1 MFLRLQPSFA
11 ISKDGKGGDHLG
23 KAAALHYW
31 TLTMQNVVQICQW
44 ELKENALFEVL
55 LPTGSTIVLEQVRG
69 LPIGGHLSA
78 AMVEL
83 VALQRKFVVEWLPML
98 QSVTTSRY
106 RDNCFIVIEKEWSE
120 EQVEACA
127 AALTSL
133 LMIPVK
139 IEKAGR
145 QARCLEVR
153 LDWTCQDNVAVVLA
167 YQTDADRQGESGD
180 VTSWHKWKDPR
191 TENVLHGLLAGL
203 ASKLN
208 RFAHEEM
215 SGYTKSIRLAVQWMR
230 QRQYPT
236 KKWLRPFALELLRF
250 GTPPSLLPH
259 CLRNVIWHNMNTPT
273 KDISKSSQMCN
284 DICNISPPGS

>member
-1 MFLRLQPSFA
+1 M
-11 ISKDGKGGDHLG
+11 
-23 KAAALHYW
+23 
-31 TLTMQNVVQICQW
+31 
-44 ELKENALFEVL
+44 
-55 LPTGSTIVLEQVRG
+55 
-69 LPIGGHLSA
+69 
-78 AMVEL
+78 
-83 VALQRKFVVEWLPML
+83 
-98 QSVTTSRY
+98 
-106 RDNCFIVIEKEWSE
+106 SE

-139 IEKAGR
+139 TEKAGR

-180 VTSWHKWKDPR
+180 VTSWHKWKDIR

-208 RFAHEEM
+208 HFAHEEM

-236 KKWLRPFALELLRF
+236 KKWLQPFALELLRF
-250 GTPPSLLPH
+250 ETPPSLLPH